1 MLERTFCR
9 EFLHVFMSYQK
20 SIAYLYGLQK
30 FGIKFGLENIS
41 RLLAHLGSPHQ
52 KQAFIHIAGTNGKGS
67 TASFLASI
75 LSKAGYKTGLYTSPH
90 LTSFTERIRINGRQI
105 SKKDVARLTGVIKI
119 KSAQIENLTYFEF
132 VTAMALL
139 YFEEHRV
146 DFSLLEVGM
155 GGRLDATNVVRPLIS
170 IITNISK
177 EHEFYLG
184 NTLKKIAYEKA
195 GIIKKNGVLITGAT
209 QPSVLSV
216 FKKRCQL
223 LKSSYYQLGRDF
235 TCTPSSKESFNY
247 HGITSN
253 LSNIRLGLRGDY
265 QVRNAGLAL
274 AAVDILR
281 DKHYPIEDAAL
292 YDGLRTV
299 SWPGRLEIVNNVPL
313 VILDGA
319 HNADAMKNLRLALFN
334 NFDFKRL
341 LLVLGIMEDKEIKKM
356 LCALVPSAHQ
366 VVLCKP
372 LMDRAASTQT
382 LATTIKDLQ
391 VPYHQIDDVK
401 NAVRYALT
409 LAREADL
416 ICVTGSLFTVGEA
429 RTFFFKKAP

>member
-1 MLERTFCR
+1 
-9 EFLHVFMSYQK
+9 MSYQK

-41 RLLAHLGSPHQ
+41 RLLAHLGNPHQ
-52 KQAFIHIAGTNGKGS
+52 KQTFIHIAGTNGKGS

-119 KSAQIENLTYFEF
+119 KSAKIENLTYFEF

-139 YFEEHRV
+139 YFEEQRV

-235 TCTPSSKESFNY
+235 TCTPCSKESFNY

-292 YDGLRTV
+292 YDGLRKV
-299 SWPGRLEIVNNVPL
+299 SWPGRLEIVNTAPL

-319 HNADAMKNLRLALFN
+319 HNADAMKNLRSALFN

-356 LCALVPSAHQ
+356 MCALVPSAHQ

-429 RTFFFKKAP
+429 RTLFFKKAP